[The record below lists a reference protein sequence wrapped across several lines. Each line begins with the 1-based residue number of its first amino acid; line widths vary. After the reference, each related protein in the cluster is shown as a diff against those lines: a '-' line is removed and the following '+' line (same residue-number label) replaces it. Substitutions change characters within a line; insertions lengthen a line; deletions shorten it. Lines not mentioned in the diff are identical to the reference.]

1 MASLRRRSNG
11 KYSLDFRW
19 KGKPHIKALGTD
31 DFQEAEQIRKDAE
44 DQLARIRRGES
55 ALASRLLAEGFSI
68 LDVLFGSPEIASR
81 LTETA
86 EGNPLPLG
94 ELLNGYVTH
103 LKATVGF
110 DQHYNSE
117 IWRKQLSGFFGD
129 DRPVMSLTLDDLEA
143 YRKHRVGADNKNLTT
158 FKKEITTLKAA
169 VRWGIERKLL
179 SADPIGR

>member
-1 MASLRRRSNG
+1 MAFLRKRASGN
-11 KYSLDFRW
+11 YSLSFKW
-19 KGKPHIKALGTD
+19 KGKSYIKALGTD
-31 DFQEAEQIRKDAE
+31 NEQEAEQIKKDAE
-44 DQLARIRRGES
+44 DQIARIRRGES

-68 LDVLFGSPEIASR
+68 LDVLFGCPEIASR

-94 ELLNGYVTH
+94 ELLKGYLTH
-103 LKATVGF
+103 LKATVCF

-117 IWRKQLSGFFGD
+117 IWRKQLIGFFGD
-129 DRPVMSLTLDDLEA
+129 DRPVMSVTLDDLEA

-169 VRWGIERKLL
+169 VRWGIRT
-179 SADPIGR
+179 SNADRPEAA